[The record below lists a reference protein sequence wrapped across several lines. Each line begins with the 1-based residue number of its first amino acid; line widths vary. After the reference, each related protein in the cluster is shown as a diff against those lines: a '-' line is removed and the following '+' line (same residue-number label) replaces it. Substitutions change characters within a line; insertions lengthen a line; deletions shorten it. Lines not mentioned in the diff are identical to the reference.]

1 MAAVAIVIGCAA
13 LFLFSPRLLA
23 LPVGLAVLVTLVLWI
38 CGKRWRK
45 ACIALAGFVILS
57 LVPVDVRPQHWF
69 GAPRVV
75 PVVMGYPSHETFEAA
90 ERGEVWLGGCMV
102 SGLDPLWVVTW

>member
-1 MAAVAIVIGCAA
+1 VAAVAIVIGCAA

-45 ACIALAGFVILS
+45 AGIALAGFVILS